1 MHPQVLHFFK
11 ICSEVGSHHK
21 SHAQGQCHA
30 TGHSKTERFFWW
42 SAWTKWRSMELVLAV
57 WVSVVPRPWIDQ
69 IAEGLLHQWN
79 LSNPDAAVSYL
90 PNANHQMGLRFVPKL
105 SIKGVYY
112 FFWCFNVWIRFLF
125 ELFPHKAQ
133 GCPNELRRTWS
144 HHLGEWGLW
153 TSDRCGSSTHVPC
166 LV

>member
-30 TGHSKTERFFWW
+30 TGHSKTERFFGE
-42 SAWTKWRSMELVLAV
+42 AHGPNGAV
-57 WVSVVPRPWIDQ
+57 WNSSWLFEFLWFQGLGLIKLPKAYCISGTFQIQMQLSVTCQ
-69 IAEGLLHQWN
+69 SKS
-79 LSNPDAAVSYL
+79 SNGFCVL
-90 PNANHQMGLRFVPKL
+90 CQNC
-105 SIKGVYY
+105 IKGVYY
-112 FFWCFNVWIRFLF
+112 FCWCFNVWIRFLF